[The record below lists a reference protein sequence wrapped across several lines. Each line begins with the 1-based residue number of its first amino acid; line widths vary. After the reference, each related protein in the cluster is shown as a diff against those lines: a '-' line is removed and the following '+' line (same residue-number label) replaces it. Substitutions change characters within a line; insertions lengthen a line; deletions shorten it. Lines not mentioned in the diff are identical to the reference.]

1 LVRCLFRRCV
11 SSHAGRGSTSCL
23 ERNLNSEDSFLPM
36 IPPHHRKRLRRVEVG
51 EHPASNLRGRKNPW
65 PLQRPPHPGPLPPLG
80 RAEREKVS
88 TSADSTRTELR
99 FTSALRR
106 PRPGSP
112 RQLGLWRNP
121 AFAGVPLSAGERAR
135 VRAGVNSIVVHVR
148 SSSSSVRQPK
158 RQLRSAPPPHSKTL
172 ARSFH
177 ALPIRGHSRDSR
189 TPSSAFRLPPSHF
202 TDAPR

>member
-1 LVRCLFRRCV
+1 M
-11 SSHAGRGSTSCL
+11 
-23 ERNLNSEDSFLPM
+23 LPADYL
-36 IPPHHRKRLRRVEVG
+36 KRLRQVEARALIVSELRVG
-51 EHPASNLRGRKNPW
+51 EWST
-65 PLQRPPHPGPLPPLG
+65 PLQRPPHPGPLPPPG

-88 TSADSTRTELR
+88 TSADSSCTELG
-99 FTSALRR
+99 FTPALRR

-112 RQLGLWRNP
+112 RQLGVWRNP

-148 SSSSSVRQPK
+148 SSSSSVRRPK
-158 RQLRSAPPPHSKTL
+158 RQLRCAPPPHSKTL
-172 ARSFH
+172 PRSFH

-202 TDAPR
+202 TDAPH

>member
-1 LVRCLFRRCV
+1 MFPADHLKCRRHVEIRARIV
-11 SSHAGRGSTSCL
+11 SEL
-23 ERNLNSEDSFLPM
+23 
-36 IPPHHRKRLRRVEVG
+36 RLG
-51 EHPASNLRGRKNPW
+51 EWSP

-121 AFAGVPLSAGERAR
+121 AFAGVPLSPGERAR

-148 SSSSSVRQPK
+148 SSSSSVRRPK
-158 RQLRSAPPPHSKTL
+158 RQLRCAPPPHSKTL
-172 ARSFH
+172 PRSFH

-202 TDAPR
+202 TDAPH